1 MKKVKVGRV
10 VSDRMTRTIV
20 VRVEES
26 KMHPVYR
33 KHIRRHTKF
42 HADDPRSEAGM
53 GDLVR
58 IEECR
63 PLSRLKRWRLVE
75 VLERA
80 EGGAA

>member
-1 MKKVKVGRV
+1 MKKVKTGRV
-10 VSDRMTRTIV
+10 VSDRMAMTIV

-26 KMHPVYR
+26 KMHAVYR
-33 KHIRRHTKF
+33 KHIRRHAKF
-42 HADDPRSEAGM
+42 HAHDPKSEAGV

-75 VLERA
+75 VLEKA
-80 EGGAA
+80 EGEA

>member
-1 MKKVKVGRV
+1 MRKTKIGRV
-10 VSDRMTRTIV
+10 VSDSSARTIV
-20 VRVEES
+20 VRVEE
-26 KMHPVYR
+26 MRVHRIYR

-42 HADDPRSEAGM
+42 HADDPRNEAGV

-63 PLSRLKRWRLVE
+63 PISRMKRWRLIE

-80 EGGAA
+80 EGRT

>member
-1 MKKVKVGRV
+1 MKKEKIGRV
-10 VSDRMTRTIV
+10 VSDRMAQTVV

-26 KMHPVYR
+26 QIHPRYR

-42 HADDPRSEAGM
+42 HAHDPREAAGI

-63 PLSRLKRWRLVE
+63 PVSRMKRWRLVE
-75 VLERA
+75 ILEKA
-80 EGGAA
+80 EG